1 MSREL
6 SPSNAAAYQD
16 VLDHLRVHGARN
28 WKAVREA
35 HQSVP
40 ARSWWRI
47 VKRAKAALP
56 ALKNREVAAAF
67 ATAVELSKIASAV
80 SVPPPAALRRA
91 DKDTAE
97 AVDLMSELRSLL
109 IDADSLRDYALS
121 PANDKGVRTIKNP
134 MYYVK
139 SIGLKRDLVETILR
153 CFEQMFRCKSDAA
166 VLRRRG
172 RGSRACVTGCAGRD
186 NGPPPYAQHRTR
198 LLLRGLTQLLITI
211 SASQWRLI

>member
-153 CFEQMFRCKSDAA
+153 CFEQMFDVRAMQQFYDVVVEEVGRASPDVQAA
-166 VLRRRG
+166 IMDRLHTLNTERG
-172 RGSRACVTGCAGRD
+172 FSFAG
-186 NGPPPYAQHRTR
+186 
-198 LLLRGLTQLLITI
+198 
-211 SASQWRLI
+211 